1 MVSLL
6 MDSFGVIHFMI
17 GRNIKRQVMHGG
29 FRELHIV
36 RKPMMLYVLTILEV
50 LMNISQFLMVIQL
63 REMDIGKKVQAMIY
77 LRQLKSL

>member
-1 MVSLL
+1 
-6 MDSFGVIHFMI
+6 
-17 GRNIKRQVMHGG
+17 MHGG
-29 FRELHIV
+29 SRELHIV

-63 REMDIGKKVQAMIY
+63 LEMDIGKKALDMTY

>member
-1 MVSLL
+1 
-6 MDSFGVIHFMI
+6 
-17 GRNIKRQVMHGG
+17 MHGG
-29 FRELHIV
+29 SRELHIV

-63 REMDIGKKVQAMIY
+63 REMDIGKKALDMTY

>member
-1 MVSLL
+1 
-6 MDSFGVIHFMI
+6 
-17 GRNIKRQVMHGG
+17 MHGG
-29 FRELHIV
+29 SRELHIV

-63 REMDIGKKVQAMIY
+63 QEMDIGKKALDMTY

>member
-6 MDSFGVIHFMI
+6 MDSFGVIHFMT
-17 GRNIKRQVMHGG
+17 GRNIRKLVMHGG
-29 FRELHIV
+29 FRELHIA
-36 RKPMMLYVLTILEV
+36 RKLTILYVLTILEV

-63 REMDIGKKVQAMIY
+63 REMDIGKKVQATTY

>member
-1 MVSLL
+1 
-6 MDSFGVIHFMI
+6 
-17 GRNIKRQVMHGG
+17 MHGG

-63 REMDIGKKVQAMIY
+63 LEMDIGKKVLAMTY

>member
-1 MVSLL
+1 
-6 MDSFGVIHFMI
+6 
-17 GRNIKRQVMHGG
+17 MHGG

>member
-1 MVSLL
+1 
-6 MDSFGVIHFMI
+6 
-17 GRNIKRQVMHGG
+17 MHGG

-36 RKPMMLYVLTILEV
+36 RKPTMLYVLTILEV

-63 REMDIGKKVQAMIY
+63 LEMDIGKKALAMTY